1 MIKRTVQCS
10 LNEATDFKKSKLNG
24 FFEEYC
30 RVVNCFIDLYWN
42 GRQYPQK
49 ANSAEY
55 KQVSSWLLGKAMK
68 CAANQAIKIVKSTRK
83 KDSQKAYK
91 QYKRIFAKAK
101 KLEKNHFGILDKKY
115 ADWIKDRKL
124 KHRINKPIFDGSTV
138 ELNSD
143 LIHIQYGNNS
153 FDLWVKI
160 GSVFGNRF
168 NLLLPTRKHR
178 NYHKIVN
185 QGYRQCSS
193 ATLMKR
199 DNKYFVN
206 IFFEKEEPVK
216 SNSRANCLGID
227 LGINKLMSLSDG
239 RFIGADFK
247 NLLKKLENR
256 VQKSH
261 NYNQTLKEIKDYIGW
276 CVNQIGLENYDLIVI
291 EELKNITKNGKRLS
305 KSKWLRKKLAHW
317 NIDLLHRRLMDK
329 CEANRVWIQT
339 VPACYTSQRCS
350 HCGEIHKE
358 SRKGEKYECISC
370 GCSLDADTNASINIL
385 NSFLNGEST
394 VPHDVEKEKIGE
406 I

>member
-10 LNEATDFKKSKLNG
+10 LNEATDFKKGKLDA

-30 RVVNCFIDLYWN
+30 RVVNCFIELYWN
-42 GRQYPQK
+42 GRPYPQK

-68 CAANQAIKIVKSTRK
+68 CAVNQAIKIVKSVKK
-83 KDSQKAYK
+83 KDAQKSYQK
-91 QYKRIFAKAK
+91 YKRTFFKCK
-101 KLEKNHFGILDKKY
+101 KKNRNIFGILDKKY
-115 ADWIKDRKL
+115 ADWIVGRNL
-124 KHRINKPIFDGSTV
+124 RHRVNMPVFDGSTI

-143 LIHIQYGNNS
+143 LIRIQDGNNS
-153 FDLWVKI
+153 FDLWIRI

-168 NLLLPTRKHR
+168 SLILPSRKHKHYNKMIR
-178 NYHKIVN
+178 E
-185 QGYRQCSS
+185 GYKQCSS
-193 ATLMKR
+193 ATLYKN
-199 DNKYFVN
+199 DKNYFVN

-216 SNSRANCLGID
+216 ISSRTKCLGID
-227 LGINKLMSLSDG
+227 IGINKLMSLSDG
-239 RFIGADFK
+239 RFIGVDFK

-261 NYNQTLKEIKDYIGW
+261 NYNQTLSEIKCYIGW
-276 CVNQIGLENYDLIVI
+276 CINQIGIENYNLIVI
-291 EELKNITKNGKRLS
+291 EELKNITKNGKKLS

-317 NIDLLHRRLMDK
+317 NIDLLHRRLMEK
-329 CEANRVWIQT
+329 CENSRAYLTT

-370 GCSLDADTNASINIL
+370 GCALDADTNASINIL
-385 NSFLNGEST
+385 DLFLNGESA
-394 VPHDVEKEKIGE
+394 VPHNVEKEKIDE